1 MSRNGQTVRYR
12 GAPKYNGLF
21 GKPSYIEFAEI
32 ASPTPIEWQVGDYVD
47 YTRTGFRYKLYTI
60 PQVVKSAT
68 SGTAGDAFVYK
79 NVQFFCATKDLEIA
93 LFRDIVEY
101 DNGMH
106 FSSIPNVDTYE
117 DVYGIINRIQANM
130 DDFAPGQWTIR
141 AMSTSYSEITN
152 LMSEVRAFSLAD
164 GTCMDALNQIYALWK
179 GLSWIYKVEN
189 GRHTIVIGRPNLQD
203 ASNTTPEFSYGEDC
217 GLKVITRA
225 VSTKNEM
232 ATRIYAYGSDR
243 NLPTRYYN
251 NLEPHILNYESV
263 YIPHLMLPLSTWGY
277 TGGQKDARK
286 AYIQSTTAINN
297 YGLIPKIMRFDGTG
311 DLEEIYPSVEG
322 MQIYQV
328 ADNDFPSTGY
338 DPYERVDEIL
348 DAVNPADDGM
358 YTEDSVKLKQDAIT
372 LLVSEIENTYTTLE
386 NQEALTIGNE
396 SPIFDTETVY
406 QMMNG
411 TGTEEGRFV
420 IKMRK
425 LKGTISCTEESGME
439 LASFLMD
446 VPKVYVDVYVGAN
459 LISATEAKVTLKRSQ
474 VAHDTV
480 NFVCEDIK
488 FTTNAVG
495 YVKIFIRCEM
505 QLAPNSPA
513 LSIAYHLAEPSL
525 EPDLEENK
533 VTASVEYTID
543 TTFKLTLKQ
552 IGFDLNAMGS
562 SQLTDGL
569 CTISMRSGLCAGR
582 DFVVEKC
589 VYNEEENWWELTC
602 KRQDDTTLM
611 QYFPNSVYTINTD
624 DRFVLLDLQ
633 MPNKYV
639 TAAMSRLHD
648 AAWDALNRLCKPVMA
663 YVPEVDSKAVF
674 MATVTLVEGLYM
686 PVYDPD
692 LIETQIVSEPNV
704 NWILIDTVTIAENED
719 VIPIYAVTLRD
730 EKVDSMLQIITGEL
744 NETNKR
750 LRDKETDE
758 SRVPAQPDPEAIL
771 VPIIVG
777 VHIEADSKLFV
788 ADDEGNYNGQTIT
801 LTAVTSGING
811 PEYQWYYAEE
821 TVVPA
826 EEEGEEDEVVVTWV
840 ELQDETFQAYLVD
853 AESEDYYPEGKTYA
867 DFKVVVTDG
876 ASTPT
881 PEEESEDDPEPVT
894 YEDTIRIFKGGR
906 GPKGDPGDPGEDG
919 WSKATITLYRRLS
932 TGDIKDYRISDSIY
946 TFSTQTL
953 TVVSG
958 GTLNGWVSN
967 PDDLQGSGPIYVT
980 AVNVASQD
988 DTVEIRGGWTTDN
1001 TVAHPQGDWS
1011 EPVRWTGENGLIG
1024 KVMRGVNEFNPY
1036 GIGGEDAQ
1044 HLGADYQGRTDVD
1057 PSHIYYDVVKYN
1069 DTYYY
1074 CEHDKALDGVTLAR
1088 QVTPGTN
1095 SYVWV
1100 EATNFDFIA
1109 TNVLLAD
1116 NAFID
1121 VGSGNAFYMYDN
1133 SGSGGASPNI
1143 VAGIQGGS
1151 TTIWPPGSGTV
1162 VNQVNF
1168 FAGTQYSPG
1177 DDTEENYDPNDDEKV
1192 YPQTAPFRVDYE
1204 GNVYMESGQVGVY
1217 QLTNKGLTAT
1227 YRNPYNH
1234 ATYNYDGVHLEVDGL
1249 QPAPWS
1255 GEVDISASAGCT
1267 FTYTDSYSN
1276 VSTTFISGGIIQR
1289 NGEDAITFNSDSAA
1303 SNLGAILHVV
1313 HCTQSRYD
1321 YLEANNQLDA
1331 NTFYVITTS

>member
-1 MSRNGQTVRYR
+1 MSRDGSTVRYS

-32 ASPTPIEWQVGDYVD
+32 ASPTPIEWQIGDYVD
-47 YTRTGFRYKLYTI
+47 YSRTGFRYKLYTI

-348 DAVNPADDGM
+348 DATNPSDDGM

-396 SPIFDTETVY
+396 SPIFDTETVN

-692 LIETQIVSEPNV
+692 LIETYIVSEPNV

-719 VIPIYAVTLRD
+719 VIQIYAVTLRD

-788 ADDEGNYNGQTIT
+788 ADDEGSYNGQTIT

-826 EEEGEEDEVVVTWV
+826 EEEGEEDEVVVSWV

-881 PEEESEDDPEPVT
+881 PEEEGDDPAEPTT

-906 GPKGDPGDPGEDG
+906 GPAGDPGEDG
-919 WSKATITLYRRLS
+919 WSKATITLYKRFP
-932 TGDIKDYRISDSIY
+932 TGTPSSSRVGDTTY
-946 TFSTQTL
+946 TFSTQVL
-953 TVVSG
+953 S
-958 GTLNGWVSN
+958 GTLNGWSAT
-967 PDDLQGSGPIYVT
+967 PPTGSGPIYITV
-980 AVNVASQD
+980 ANVASQN
-988 DTVEIRGGWTTDN
+988 DTVDITGGWVTDN
-1001 TVAHPQGDWS
+1001 PPGEWS
-1011 EPVRWTGENGLIG
+1011 VPTRWTGENGLMG
-1024 KVMRGVNEFNPY
+1024 KVMRGVNVWEE
-1036 GIGGEDAQ
+1036 GGLD
-1044 HLGADYQGRTDVD
+1044 GGRPDGTDGYQGMEEVD
-1057 PSHIYYDVVKYN
+1057 QSVIFYDVVARLN
-1069 DTYYY
+1069 ADGSIMSYYY
-1074 CEHDKALDGVTLAR
+1074 CKDGSNGGAALYEPWSANGATYW
-1088 QVTPGTN
+1088 Q
-1095 SYVWV
+1095 
-1100 EATNFDFIA
+1100 EATNFEFIA
-1109 TNVLLAD
+1109 TKVLLAD

-1121 VGSGNAFYMYDN
+1121 ILSGNAVYMYDN
-1133 SGSGGASPNI
+1133 DGPSTGDI

-1151 TTIWPPGSGTV
+1151 TTSVGGQT
-1162 VNQVNF
+1162 VNQINF
-1168 FAGTQYSPG
+1168 FAGAT
-1177 DDTEENYDPNDDEKV
+1177 N
-1192 YPQTAPFRVDYE
+1192 PQEAPFRVDYE
-1204 GNVYMESGQVGVY
+1204 GNVYMESGNVGPFTLNQY
-1217 QLTNKGLTAT
+1217 GLETSWVDTMGAT
-1227 YRNPYNH
+1227 HSAQY
-1234 ATYNYDGVHLEVDGL
+1234 G
-1249 QPAPWS
+1249 S
-1255 GEVDISASAGCT
+1255 DIITQS
-1267 FTYTDSYSN
+1267 YTDSSN
-1276 VSTTFISGGIIQR
+1276 RESTTSLSGLGGLELEGYR
-1289 NGEDAITFNSDSAA
+1289 YEGNGAGVSVTGTDGYGTFTDARGYFVYKNQALPRSYMTATELVRDGESVITFNADSAA
-1303 SNLGAILHVV
+1303 SDLGSILHVV

-1321 YLEANNQLDA
+1321 SLESNNLLDA
-1331 NTFYVITTS
+1331 HTFYVITTS